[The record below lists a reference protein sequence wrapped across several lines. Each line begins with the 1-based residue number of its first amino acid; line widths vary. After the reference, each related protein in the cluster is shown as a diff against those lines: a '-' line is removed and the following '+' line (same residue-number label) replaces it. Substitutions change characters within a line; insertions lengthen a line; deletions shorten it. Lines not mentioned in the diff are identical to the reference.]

1 MTTHINAALDRNDSS
16 RLVALMCALMKLR
29 TGLVLLSV
37 ATIGCTPYERTT
49 GEYNAG
55 PVDPASFPAP
65 YLGAKGSPKR
75 GGGSFNASIA
85 FVDGTM
91 VGYYPFPF
99 TAAQGMADDPLAV
112 TENGAPDSFNTPT
125 TYVFDP
131 AAGNPFPA
139 KPGCTPP
146 PGYTYNEKRDGIHYD
161 DQGNVFMALPTDAT
175 YVPVVAEVPVT
186 SMGEAC
192 QSIKTV
198 KTLVQDK
205 QISVPLMQPPK
216 NSPPDALATGIA
228 DGKLLAWAIIDPSAM
243 VYFPDGSLDMTTKL
257 GPQKYGWYEHY
268 LVVYLDGGYI
278 PTMNNTLPSM
288 MNTPPVMV
296 TDMVPQMLF
305 VPTQVPGKDTMG
317 NPAAVPTM
325 GQPGSG
331 FDVLQ
336 AQRGSTGYS
345 PVCQVVTFV
354 PQDPMNPP
362 TKASAID
369 MTTVMPAPTPFIF
382 CLQLE

>member
-1 MTTHINAALDRNDSS
+1 
-16 RLVALMCALMKLR
+16 MKPR
-29 TGLVLLSV
+29 SGVVLLSLL
-37 ATIGCTPYERTT
+37 AIGCTPYEQRS

-65 YLGAKGSPKR
+65 YLGTKGSPRR
-75 GGGSFNASIA
+75 GGGSFTASLA
-85 FVDGTM
+85 FVDGKM

-112 TENGAPDSFNTPT
+112 TENGAPDSFNTPI

-131 AAGNPFPA
+131 GTSNPFPA
-139 KPGCTPP
+139 KPGCTAPA
-146 PGYTYNEKRDGIHYD
+146 GYVYSEQRDGIHYD
-161 DQGNVFMALPTDAT
+161 DQGNVFTALPSDAT
-175 YVPVVAEVPVT
+175 YVPVVAEVAVT

-198 KTLVQDK
+198 KTLVQDT
-205 QISVPLMQPPK
+205 QISLPLMQPPK
-216 NSPPDALATGIA
+216 DSAPDALASGVP
-228 DGKLLAWAIIDPSAM
+228 DGKLLAWAIIDPSAT
-243 VYFPDGSLDMTTKL
+243 VYFPDGSLDASGL

-278 PTMNNTLPSM
+278 PTANNTLM
-288 MNTPPVMV
+288 GPPPAMV
-296 TDMVPQMLF
+296 TDMVTQTLF
-305 VPTQVPGKDTMG
+305 VPTQVPGKDKMG
-317 NPAAVPTM
+317 NPVATPTM

-336 AQRGSTGYS
+336 AARGAMAYS

-354 PQDPMNPP
+354 PPDPLHPP
-362 TKASAID
+362 TSAAAID